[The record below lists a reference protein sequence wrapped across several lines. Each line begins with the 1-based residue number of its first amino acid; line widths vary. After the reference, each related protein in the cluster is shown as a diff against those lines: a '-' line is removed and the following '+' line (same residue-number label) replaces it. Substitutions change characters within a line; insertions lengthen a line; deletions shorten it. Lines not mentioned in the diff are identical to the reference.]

1 MTFWIRNLLGDFDTK
16 KDNKNNKVTSITSD
30 KSTGKSLKAN
40 ENSSDE
46 FSTVNGT
53 VKNSNCI
60 ELTGVER
67 KENLKR
73 YASNTSKDDEFS
85 SSFDSHSDY
94 ETTKKKHQ
102 QQQQAFKSAIKKGK
116 TNGSN

>member
-16 KDNKNNKVTSITSD
+16 KDNKNNKVTSD
-30 KSTGKSLKAN
+30 NSTGKSLKAN

-46 FSTVNGT
+46 YSTVNGT
-53 VKNSNCI
+53 AKDSNCI
-60 ELTGVER
+60 ELTSVEK

-102 QQQQAFKSAIKKGK
+102 QQQQAFKSAIKKGE
-116 TNGSN
+116 TNES